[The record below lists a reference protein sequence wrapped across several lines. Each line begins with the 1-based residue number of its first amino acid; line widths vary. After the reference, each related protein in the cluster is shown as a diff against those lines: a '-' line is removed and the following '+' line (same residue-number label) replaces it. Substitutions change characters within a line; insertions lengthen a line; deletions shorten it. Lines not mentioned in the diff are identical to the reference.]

1 MPNVIDIIETTSG
14 LAVMNYNTLSNLPSS
29 DKGLTKDGGF
39 ADGKVTGQ
47 RINSIRQIL
56 EDENGSLPKD
66 NLTTAIKNI
75 KDTIVTLSDKDTDLS
90 KLIQDNS
97 NAIQQLND
105 YKKNQDTLNTKY
117 TTSTNDLYK
126 HIYGSLQKTENWNS
140 DITNVGY
147 YYSFCNSNVVG
158 LPSDL
163 KEDVDVM
170 IYGQTT
176 GFNTNLLQDTKDNQD
191 NIQSIFYQVIY
202 PINFSTGEYSKYERF
217 LITTKDNIMHMDWV
231 CTSPSSVTL
240 TQEEVDAL
248 FTHGNSN
255 VKDETSDSSNQSE
268 KTDEVNTE
276 NSNITDASKSDEI
289 EVPSTTSKTE

>member
-1 MPNVIDIIETTSG
+1 MPNIIDQIETTSG
-14 LAVMNYNTLSNLPSS
+14 LAVMNYKTQANLPQS
-29 DKGLTKDGGF
+29 DKGLTQDGGF
-39 ADGKVTGQ
+39 ADGAVTGE
-47 RINSIRQIL
+47 RINRIQNL
-56 EDENGSLPKD
+56 LTDDNGSLPKD

-75 KDTIVTLSDKDTDLS
+75 KDTITDLS

-97 NAIQQLND
+97 STIQQLND
-105 YKKNQDTLNTKY
+105 YKKNQDTLNTQY

-126 HIYGSLQKTENWNS
+126 HIYGLLQKTENWNS

-147 YYSFCNSNVVG
+147 YYSSCNSNVVG

-163 KEDVDVM
+163 KEDADVM
-170 IYGQTT
+170 IYGQTA
-176 GFNTNLLQDTKDNQD
+176 GFNTNLLQDTKDNPD

-217 LITTKDNIMHMDWV
+217 LITTKDNIMHMNWV

-248 FTHGNSN
+248 FTHDNSN
-255 VKDETSDSSNQSE
+255 IKDTTFDSSNQSE

-276 NSNITDASKSDEI
+276 NSNITDISKSDEI

>member
-1 MPNVIDIIETTSG
+1 MPNIIDQIETTSG
-14 LAVMNYNTLSNLPSS
+14 LAVMNYKTQANLPQS
-29 DKGLTKDGGF
+29 DKGLTQDGGF
-39 ADGKVTGQ
+39 ADGAVTGE
-47 RINSIRQIL
+47 RINRIQNL
-56 EDENGSLPKD
+56 LTDDNGSLPKD

-75 KDTIVTLSDKDTDLS
+75 KDTITDLS

-97 NAIQQLND
+97 STIQQLND
-105 YKKNQDTLNTKY
+105 YKKNQDTLNTQY

-147 YYSFCNSNVVG
+147 YYSSCNSNVVG

-163 KEDVDVM
+163 KEDADVM
-170 IYGQTT
+170 IYGQTA
-176 GFNTNLLQDTKDNQD
+176 GFNTNLLQDTKDNPD

-217 LITTKDNIMHMDWV
+217 LITTKDNIMHMNWV

-248 FTHGNSN
+248 FTHDNSN
-255 VKDETSDSSNQSE
+255 IKDATSDSSNQSE

-276 NSNITDASKSDEI
+276 NSNITDVSKSDEI

>member
-1 MPNVIDIIETTSG
+1 MPNIIDQIETTSG
-14 LAVMNYNTLSNLPSS
+14 LAVMNYKTQANLPQS
-29 DKGLTKDGGF
+29 DKGLTQDGGF
-39 ADGKVTGQ
+39 ADGAVTGE
-47 RINSIRQIL
+47 RINRIQNL
-56 EDENGSLPKD
+56 LTDDNGSLPKD

-75 KDTIVTLSDKDTDLS
+75 KDTITDLS

-97 NAIQQLND
+97 STIQQLND
-105 YKKNQDTLNTKY
+105 YKKNQDTLNTQY

-140 DITNVGY
+140 VIMYVGY
-147 YYSFCNSNVVG
+147 YYSSCNSNIVG

-163 KEDVDVM
+163 KEDADVM
-170 IYGQTT
+170 IYGQTA
-176 GFNTNLLQDTKDNQD
+176 GFNTNLLQDTKDNSD

-217 LITTKDNIMHMDWV
+217 LITTKDNITHMDWV

-248 FTHGNSN
+248 FTHGNSDI
-255 VKDETSDSSNQSE
+255 KDTTSDSSNQLE
-268 KTDEVNTE
+268 KTDEANTG
-276 NSNITDASKSDEI
+276 NSNITDTSNPDEI
-289 EVPSTTSKTE
+289 EILSTTNENK